1 MPGLNFQGREGKTGM
16 RKDQSYKTC
25 SQQSIRSKQHK
36 ELKVSQQ
43 WTNCRFHLNWEGM
56 TAWKN
61 GP

>member
-16 RKDQSYKTC
+16 RKDQSYKTR

-43 WTNCRFHLNWEGM
+43 CTVGSI
-56 TAWKN
+56 
-61 GP
+61 